1 MKKKKITLW
10 VLILYLLLFMITL
23 LYNFPIFWMI
33 STGFK
38 SSTEIYRYPPSLLP
52 DNFSFDNFKQAWIAT
67 PWWRY
72 LINTIIVA
80 TIVPILR
87 IILSAFAGYAL
98 TFKFKGSKII
108 FFAMLGTM
116 MIPEETTL
124 IAKYI
129 IIKNLGWINTYY
141 ALIVPMIA
149 SAFSIFL
156 FRQFYLTLPQEL
168 QDAAAIDGCTNFRY
182 MISIGIPLSKSV
194 SITIGLL
201 AFIDEW
207 NSTLW
212 PLIVINNDK
221 LRLVQIALK
230 AFSDDRGTTWNQLMA
245 ACCFVTIPVL
255 ILFIILQKQFIES
268 VASTGIKA

>member
-1 MKKKKITLW
+1 MKRKITLGGM
-10 VLILYLLLFMITL
+10 ILYIFLLLLAL

-52 DNFSFDNFKQAWIAT
+52 DRFSLTNFKQAWLAT

-72 LINTIIVA
+72 LINTSIVA
-80 TIVPILR
+80 TLVPILR

-98 TFKFKGSKII
+98 TFKFKGAKII
-108 FFAMLGTM
+108 FLAILGTM

-124 IAKYI
+124 IAKYMI
-129 IIKNLGWINTYY
+129 VSKLGWLNTYL
-141 ALIVPMIA
+141 ALIVPVMA
-149 SAFSIFL
+149 NAFSIFL
-156 FRQFYLTLPQEL
+156 FRQFFLTLPKEL
-168 QDAAAIDGCTNFRY
+168 EDAADIDGCSSFRY
-182 MISIGIPLSKSV
+182 MISIGLPLSKSV
-194 SITIGLL
+194 SITVGLL

-245 ACCFVTIPVL
+245 GCCFVTVPVL
-255 ILFIILQKQFIES
+255 ILFIIFQKQFIES

>member
-1 MKKKKITLW
+1 
-10 VLILYLLLFMITL
+10 
-23 LYNFPIFWMI
+23 
-33 STGFK
+33 
-38 SSTEIYRYPPSLLP
+38 
-52 DNFSFDNFKQAWIAT
+52 
-67 PWWRY
+67 
-72 LINTIIVA
+72 
-80 TIVPILR
+80 
-87 IILSAFAGYAL
+87 
-98 TFKFKGSKII
+98 
-108 FFAMLGTM
+108 MLGTM